1 MIHLCDFLAQ
11 NYDEER
17 DLFVYDMFAGKQS
30 ISRGFRAHGCK
41 TDFLEFSERPEDDLL
56 TVQGLCRATLG
67 VLRLV
72 VEGLAFAGLPCGS
85 FVYLNR
91 SSSKRSRKRPLGS
104 QRRLYVKQANTLG
117 ARLMMLMLL
126 TTLRSAFWETE
137 QPGSSLFIWFPY
149 LRFLARLFKH
159 EVPIRVERFW
169 MAWFGSRTPK
179 PSLVV
184 GTSPWAGKLYRKLG
198 KADKVKLGLTSE
210 GVVTKKRKADG
221 SLSVS
226 GGPKLKQTQ
235 VYPDGFG
242 HEVAKL
248 HLKTM
253 EDSCGE
259 LQASVKYLSAHS
271 IQQGGK
277 KAKAPF
283 QWKHADL
290 EPVRKFPQE
299 QIDLGKYEPAFPFK

>member
-1 MIHLCDFLAQ
+1 
-11 NYDEER
+11 
-17 DLFVYDMFAGKQS
+17 MFAGKQS

-198 KADKVKLGLTSE
+198 K
-210 GVVTKKRKADG
+210 
-221 SLSVS
+221 
-226 GGPKLKQTQ
+226 
-235 VYPDGFG
+235 
-242 HEVAKL
+242 
-248 HLKTM
+248 

-290 EPVRKFPQE
+290 EPVRKFLQE